1 MWSGFTAPPMT
12 YEINGTQYVAIVSGP
27 SALMRFFQP
36 PELKE
41 MRQATVLYVFGL

>member
-1 MWSGFTAPPMT
+1 MT
-12 YEINGTQYVAIVSGP
+12 FEANGKQFVAIASGP
-27 SALMRFFQP
+27 SRVAKARLVNT

>member
-1 MWSGFTAPPMT
+1 MT
-12 YEINGTQYVAIVSGP
+12 YEINGTQYVAIASGP
-27 SALMRFFQP
+27 SGAMRLVTP